1 MKDLTTVS
9 AWHPDVLRRL
19 PRTSPDS
26 VGMSRPQLQPS
37 SRDPSSKSRCFAC
50 SLTVLGPTQVRG
62 CLPNAARVVWNEN
75 AVV

>member
-1 MKDLTTVS
+1 MRDSAEATVS
-9 AWHPDVLRRL
+9 AWHPDVLRQL

-50 SLTVLGPTQVRG
+50 SLTAPEVTWSQ
-62 CLPNAARVVWNEN
+62 
-75 AVV
+75 